1 VSEANH
7 RSAIK
12 AASFVTRALRGKIP
26 ADHLNEEQLLADVEH
41 FARSKNLLDLLERLQ
56 RAARVAKNLAS
67 YDEDARGNR
76 EQTLPPLPVTLTE
89 EERSALINEKDKL
102 LAQSKGLII
111 TVLTVSLAAFLQGHV
126 QSSING
132 ATLFFPQ
139 IYHIEGTATKKNYI
153 VGATNAAPFLF
164 AAVV

>member
-1 VSEANH
+1 
-7 RSAIK
+7 
-12 AASFVTRALRGKIP
+12 
-26 ADHLNEEQLLADVEH
+26 LNEEQLLADVER

-67 YDEDARGNR
+67 YDDDARGTR
-76 EQTLPPLPVTLTE
+76 DQTLPPLPVILSE
-89 EERSALINEKDKL
+89 EERVALTNEKDKL
-102 LAQSKGLII
+102 RAQSNGLII

-126 QSSING
+126 QSSINS

-139 IYHIEGTATKKNYI
+139 IYGVEGTMKQKNYI
-153 VGATNAAPFLF
+153 IGATNAAPFLF